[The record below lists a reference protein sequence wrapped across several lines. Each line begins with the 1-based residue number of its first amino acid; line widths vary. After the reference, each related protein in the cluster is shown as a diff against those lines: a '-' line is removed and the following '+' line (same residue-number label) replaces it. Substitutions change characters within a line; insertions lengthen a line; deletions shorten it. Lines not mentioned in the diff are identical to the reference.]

1 MRILSTNNWSKSN
14 QIKLIRIQL
23 NSIWFDST
31 QYNKEN
37 KRIRTI
43 ESNKF

>member
-37 KRIRTI
+37 KRIGTI

>member
-14 QIKLIRIQL
+14 QMKLIRIQL